1 MQRRC
6 RKKNGQRAPA
16 WIRVRS
22 GCNGYI
28 TCLFVS
34 QRGHGVDPDRAAS
47 RNAVRGRGNECEQC
61 NDDYECERI
70 ARCDAKEQAGNPVAS
85 VMMTTAATA
94 GFFASMRTA
103 YLESASN
110 DRILFSFRRFSVQLA
125 IYCLSS
131 AASQQ
136 HRARPAAGV
145 VRAVKQDSL
154 LLLTCL
160 FVSQSDNRID
170 AHSTPRRNIG
180 SEQGDRPKHRRNN
193 DEREW
198 IDRLHA
204 KQQA

>member
-1 MQRRC
+1 M
-6 RKKNGQRAPA
+6 A
-16 WIRVRS
+16 
-22 GCNGYI
+22 
-28 TCLFVS
+28 
-34 QRGHGVDPDRAAS
+34 
-47 RNAVRGRGNECEQC
+47 
-61 NDDYECERI
+61 
-70 ARCDAKEQAGNPVAS
+70 
-85 VMMTTAATA
+85 TAATA

-136 HRARPAAGV
+136 HRATPAAGI

-170 AHSTPRRNIG
+170 AHSTPRRDIG